1 LTALFLA
8 FGSGFGNGL
17 ARLLPGSFHIPPLFL
32 APMLLPLGL
41 LIFWMIRVR
50 LTAWYKQDARAN
62 SAS

>member
-1 LTALFLA
+1 MLTALFLS

-17 ARLLPGSFHIPPLFL
+17 ARLLPGPFHIPPLFL

-50 LTAWYKQDARAN
+50 LTGWAKQARL
-62 SAS
+62 ASD